1 MEVKINKKTDIKIPA
16 EILSNDVLSLNDKL
30 IYGLHYSYSLK
41 KKHTHLTNIE
51 IADIFC
57 LNVNTVSK
65 SHQTMYKLG
74 YLEKVKKKEI
84 IIVEAKLK
92 ELKVQ
97 QKTKPT
103 KAEKDRRDIILPFE
117 VYHTELK
124 TGAKLLWGE
133 YNTFRDTKDGYKAT
147 REYAAK
153 RLNVDENSI
162 SNWTIELND
171 NDFFE
176 EYDLK
181 ISSDGSQRVVRTK
194 QYKREN
200 N

>member
-74 YLEKVKKKEI
+74 YLEKVKKKEVV
-84 IIVEAKLK
+84 IVEAKLK
-92 ELKVQ
+92 ELKAQ
-97 QKTKPT
+97 QKTKLTYDVTLLP
-103 KAEKDRRDIILPFE
+103 AGGLFMDLEEMNFII
-117 VYHTELK
+117 
-124 TGAKLLWGE
+124 
-133 YNTFRDTKDGYKAT
+133 
-147 REYAAK
+147 
-153 RLNVDENSI
+153 
-162 SNWTIELND
+162 
-171 NDFFE
+171 
-176 EYDLK
+176 
-181 ISSDGSQRVVRTK
+181 
-194 QYKREN
+194 
-200 N
+200 